1 VRQSNLYIVLYAAG
15 LTIVCGGL
23 LAWAS
28 TGLKDRQQANI
39 ELEQKANI
47 LSTVMELEKSSSV
60 EELYASKVKSFVV
73 DASGNVVDGVQA
85 KDVVVLAEYKK
96 PAAQRL
102 LPVYEFRNESDP
114 SKVDYVVLPV
124 FGFGLWDNIWGF
136 LALQSDLNTIQGVT
150 FQHKAETPGLGARI
164 DSKDIQERYKGKS
177 IYDGDALVAVT
188 MMKGEG
194 VDYSADIHKVD
205 GMSGATLT
213 AKGVNNM
220 LVQYLGLYEPYLK
233 SLKAVPA
240 EAQPPVEEL
249 PAEGEAESEST
260 NESN

>member
-1 VRQSNLYIVLYAAG
+1 MYAAI
-15 LTIVCGGL
+15 LTTVCGGL
-23 LAWAS
+23 LALAS
-28 TGLKDRQQANI
+28 EGLKERQQANI
-39 ELEQKANI
+39 ELEQKKNI
-47 LSTVMELEKSSSV
+47 LSAAIDLPKDANI

-73 DASGNVVDGVQA
+73 DASGNTVEGVQA

-96 PAAQRL
+96 PARERL

-114 SKVDYVVLPV
+114 NKIDHVVLPV

-136 LALQSDLNTIQGVT
+136 LALQSDLNTIQGVK

-164 DSKDIQERYKGKS
+164 DEKEIQDRYKGKS
-177 IYDGDALVAVT
+177 IYEGNKLVSVT

-194 VDYSADIHKVD
+194 VDYSSDKHKVD

-220 LVQYLGLYEPYLK
+220 LVDYLTLYENYLRRI
-233 SLKAVPA
+233 SA
-240 EAQPPVEEL
+240 
-249 PAEGEAESEST
+249 T
-260 NESN
+260 NDTNL